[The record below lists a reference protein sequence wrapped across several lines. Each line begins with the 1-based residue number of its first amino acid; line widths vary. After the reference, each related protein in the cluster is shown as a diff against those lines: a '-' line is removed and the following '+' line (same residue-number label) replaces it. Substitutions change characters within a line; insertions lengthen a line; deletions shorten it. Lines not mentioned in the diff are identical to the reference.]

1 MLKRHWHYFVIRQNS
16 CWNDKKLLLSARRG
30 NDTLWVTFHRVSS
43 VSSHRTVSIS
53 EAYFLFTALLY
64 HFPPHTDWHLSN
76 PITHR
81 HWLTQQVSASRGYC
95 CYLDPLLIC
104 LSLGEKEEEK
114 KQQQKMTTITI
125 IQAAMIIFFPPWIRW
140 AASSSSSSQRAL
152 APACTVTNQNLHGTP
167 LLQFSFLLAIVPIV
181 AVVVQVVAANSGRD
195 HSATATQN
203 GDALHCYYS
212 GSSIIRICQLE
223 DVNFQFAVTTAALTS
238 QPASR
243 LHCRKNDMRMLLAKG
258 LGKWKWKQ
266 NRKSSVWWTLPEK
279 ENNWKTKRTNV
290 SELWWTCLRY

>member
-1 MLKRHWHYFVIRQNS
+1 
-16 CWNDKKLLLSARRG
+16 
-30 NDTLWVTFHRVSS
+30 
-43 VSSHRTVSIS
+43 
-53 EAYFLFTALLY
+53 
-64 HFPPHTDWHLSN
+64 
-76 PITHR
+76 
-81 HWLTQQVSASRGYC
+81 
-95 CYLDPLLIC
+95 
-104 LSLGEKEEEK
+104 
-114 KQQQKMTTITI
+114 MTTITI

-223 DVNFQFAVTTAALTS
+223 NVNFQFAVTTAALTS
-238 QPASR
+238 QPASQPADCTAKRMTWEYCWQKDWENENENENKTESR
-243 LHCRKNDMRMLLAKG
+243 LSDELYQKERTAERQNGQKCLSCGGRACGISNGHLAKRIDEHNWERWERAIEQ
-258 LGKWKWKQ
+258 LNKLRLANKWMNQ
-266 NRKSSVWWTLPEK
+266 LN
-279 ENNWKTKRTNV
+279 
-290 SELWWTCLRY
+290 